1 MKYWGMFMAKCR
13 NETNVAARIALMV
26 LEVFAENAFEYR
38 AHLISG
44 IACAAFF
51 LVLLFFFLKF
61 ATAVARPARKPN
73 SVVVVS
79 SFL

>member
-51 LVLLFFFLKF
+51 LVLLFF
-61 ATAVARPARKPN
+61 
-73 SVVVVS
+73 S
-79 SFL
+79 